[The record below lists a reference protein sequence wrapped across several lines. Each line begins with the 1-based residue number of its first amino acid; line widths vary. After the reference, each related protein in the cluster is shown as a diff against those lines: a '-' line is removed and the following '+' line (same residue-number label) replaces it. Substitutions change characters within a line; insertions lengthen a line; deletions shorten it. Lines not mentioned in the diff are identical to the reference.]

1 MTFLARD
8 PGPGIALTFARPTN
22 EDPMRRSGV
31 AIAAG
36 LIALAFPGVAISQTI
51 LQKSQKDEI
60 IQVPDGDAAMAEA
73 FRKARATLPEF
84 LALARVPRRTMT
96 GMAVKVAV
104 RDANANEFFWITGF
118 TQRDGKYAGRID
130 NTPRSVKSV
139 REGDVITFAEAEIV
153 DWLYRENGKMKG
165 NYTACAL
172 LSREPPQD
180 QIAFKKQIGLDCD

>member
-1 MTFLARD
+1 M
-8 PGPGIALTFARPTN
+8 
-22 EDPMRRSGV
+22 PMLRNAV

-36 LIALAFPGVAISQTI
+36 LVALALPGIATSQTI

-60 IQVPDGDAAMAEA
+60 IQVPDGNAAMAEA

-84 LALARVPRRTMT
+84 LALARAPRSTVT

-118 TQRDGKYAGRID
+118 TQRDDKYAGRID
-130 NTPRSVKSV
+130 NTPRSVKNV

-153 DWLYRENGKMKG
+153 DWLYLENGKMKG

-180 QIAFKKQIGLDCD
+180 QIAFKQRFGLDCD